1 MRVVCFHGRRE
12 IGGEGLFLNA
22 ARIFASAANHAGF
35 SAQVRTPG
43 FPSPP
48 GSPDRAVVK
57 ISRDQLTDLAIPTEY
72 NLEIVCDPLL
82 AVVPPMGSALKPG
95 GVLVLNTQNLIQSRE
110 IRIASVDIDAIT
122 SKHAATPEAAHLGA
136 ALAGW
141 DVIER
146 GISAQNITEAYREIT
161 DEDMREEE
169 AAALTE
175 AASATKSAL
184 SAEYREG
191 GPSGGC

>member
-12 IGGEGLFLNA
+12 IGGEALFLSA
-22 ARIFASAANHAGF
+22 ARIFAGAANHAGF

-57 ISRDQLTDLAIPTEY
+57 ISRDQLTDLAIPTAY
-72 NLEIVCDPLL
+72 DLEIVCDPLL

-95 GVLVLNTQNLIQSRE
+95 GILVLNTQSAMENRGL
-110 IRIASVDIDAIT
+110 RIASVDIDAIA
-122 SKHAATPEAAHLGA
+122 SKHAAAPVAAHLGA

-141 DVIER
+141 GALEGR
-146 GISAQNITEAYREIT
+146 ISTQNIIEAYREIRG
-161 DEDMREEE
+161 EDMREAEE
-169 AAALTE
+169 AALAE
-175 AASATKSAL
+175 AASATKRAL
-184 SAEYREG
+184 SAE
-191 GPSGGC
+191 

>member
-12 IGGEGLFLNA
+12 IGGEALFLNA
-22 ARIFASAANHAGF
+22 ARIFAGAANHAGF

-57 ISRDQLTDLAIPTEY
+57 ISRDQLTDLAIPAEY
-72 NLEIVCDPLL
+72 DLEIVCDPLL

-95 GVLVLNTQNLIQSRE
+95 GVLVLNTKSVIESRG
-110 IRIASVDIDAIT
+110 IHIASVNLDAIA
-122 SKHAATPEAAHLGA
+122 SMRAAAPEAAHLGA

-141 DVIER
+141 EALEGGITTQNVI
-146 GISAQNITEAYREIT
+146 EAYREIR
-161 DEDMREEE
+161 DETMRETEE
-169 AAALTE
+169 AALAE

-184 SAEYREG
+184 SAE
-191 GPSGGC
+191 